1 MTRMNRN
8 NASTSISR
16 SAPPRKGIILAGG
29 TGARLWPSTHVT
41 SKQLLPVYDKPMVY
55 YALSTLMLGGVRDI
69 LVITLPDDARRF
81 ETLLGDGS
89 RLNIRITYATQ
100 ASPQGIAQALLIG
113 ARFLDGQPVALILGD
128 NLFFGNGL
136 RPILQRAAAR
146 DRGATL
152 FAYHVKD
159 PERYGVVEFD
169 SGGRALSIE
178 EKPAVARSSYAVVGL
193 YFYDE
198 GAPDRARELRPSARG
213 ELEITD
219 LNRSYLTDGKLS
231 VEVLGRG
238 MAWLDTGTHDAL
250 LSASNFVAVVEER
263 QGLKIGSP
271 EETAFRMGYIDAS
284 QLERIA
290 TPLSRSSYGRYLLS
304 LLDDSLDRSFAE
316 EAAVLDAGG

>member
-1 MTRMNRN
+1 MRPRDSNS
-8 NASTSISR
+8 AAISVSG
-16 SAPPRKGIILAGG
+16 SATRKGIILAGG
-29 TGARLWPSTHVT
+29 TGSRLWPSTHVT

-69 LVITLPDDARRF
+69 LVITLPDDAQRF
-81 ETLLGDGS
+81 EALLGDGS
-89 RLNIRITYATQ
+89 RLCIRINYATQ
-100 ASPQGIAQALLIG
+100 ASPRGIAEALLIG
-113 ARFLDGQPVALILGD
+113 ARFLDGDSVALILGD

-146 DRGATL
+146 DQGATV

-169 SGGRALSIE
+169 SAGRALSIE
-178 EKPAVARSSYAVVGL
+178 EKPAAPRSSYAVVGL
-193 YFYDE
+193 YYYDDS
-198 GAPDRARELRPSARG
+198 AADRVRELRPSARG

-219 LNRSYLTDGKLS
+219 LNRSYLADGKLN
-231 VEVLGRG
+231 VEPLGRG

-290 TPLSRSSYGRYLLS
+290 APLGRSSYGRYLLS
-304 LLDDSLDRSFAE
+304 LLDDSPDRAFAE
-316 EAAVLDAGG
+316 EAAVLDGGG

>member
-1 MTRMNRN
+1 
-8 NASTSISR
+8 
-16 SAPPRKGIILAGG
+16 
-29 TGARLWPSTHVT
+29 
-41 SKQLLPVYDKPMVY
+41 MVF
-55 YALSTLMLGGVRDI
+55 YALSTLMLAGLRDI
-69 LVITLPDDARRF
+69 LVITLPDDVRRF
-81 ETLLGDGS
+81 ESLLGDGS
-89 RLNIRITYATQ
+89 TLNIRLRYATQ
-100 ASPQGIAQALLIG
+100 PSPRGIAEALLIG
-113 ARFLDGQPVALILGD
+113 ESFLAGKAAALILGD

-136 RPILQRAAAR
+136 RPVLQRATAR
-146 DRGATL
+146 DDGATV

-169 SGGRALSIE
+169 SEGRALSIE
-178 EKPAVARSSYAVVGL
+178 EKPAAPRSSYAIVGL

-198 GAPDRARELRPSARG
+198 SAPMRARELSPSARG

-219 LNRSYLTDGKLS
+219 LNRSYLTDGELS

-290 TPLSRSSYGRYLLS
+290 APLSRSSYGQYLLS
-304 LLDDSLDRSFAE
+304 LLDDSRDRSFAE